1 MGFSVFISVRQQMFT
16 IWCLTQIETM
26 KELYRQALRNEA
38 EYHL

>member
-16 IWCLTQIETM
+16 IWCLTQIET